1 MATTRASVQS
11 VLATPVQVK
20 VRPIT
25 AALVALIATAALAL
39 AIALASSS
47 SGGGGDEAGPVR
59 VVPSA
64 QNVPAPAERNQDPA
78 LSGPGMR
85 P

>member
-1 MATTRASVQS
+1 MATTRANVQDA
-11 VLATPVQVK
+11 LATPVQVK

-25 AALVALIATAALAL
+25 AAIAALIAIAAVTL
-39 AIALASSS
+39 AIALAAS
-47 SGGGGDEAGPVR
+47 SGGSSDDAGPVR

-64 QNVPAPAERNQDPA
+64 QNVPTPDERNQDPA